1 MANIFIVFY
10 EEFDSKNEKIG
21 EGIVEVEAK
30 TEKISPR
37 AANDLIMSIANA
49 DVVKV
54 KITSTNKLSEEEY
67 KLYKKM

>member
-1 MANIFIVFY
+1 MANVFIVFY

-21 EGIVEVEAK
+21 EGVIEVESK

-37 AANDLIMSIANA
+37 AANDLIMSIAKA